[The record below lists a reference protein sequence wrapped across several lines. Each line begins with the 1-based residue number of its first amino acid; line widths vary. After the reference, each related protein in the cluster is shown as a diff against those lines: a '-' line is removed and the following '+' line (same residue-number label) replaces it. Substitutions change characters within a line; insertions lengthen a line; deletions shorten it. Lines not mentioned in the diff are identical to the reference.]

1 MSARGFELFRFWYD
15 LYQSAIEDV
24 LPPYEYFTEQAKIQ
38 FNTQIKMF
46 KEKFGFTT
54 EDVKHI
60 LTFAV
65 YHDPANKGAVYY
77 GKLQNALY
85 TQFKFLSW
93 KRKNWKLIEEKG
105 MDSALLKTAPTID
118 QKEFAQEVDL
128 SVYFEA
134 YKDINDS

>member
-1 MSARGFELFRFWYD
+1 
-15 LYQSAIEDV
+15 
-24 LPPYEYFTEQAKIQ
+24 
-38 FNTQIKMF
+38 MF

-105 MDSALLKTAPTID
+105 MDYALLKTAPTID